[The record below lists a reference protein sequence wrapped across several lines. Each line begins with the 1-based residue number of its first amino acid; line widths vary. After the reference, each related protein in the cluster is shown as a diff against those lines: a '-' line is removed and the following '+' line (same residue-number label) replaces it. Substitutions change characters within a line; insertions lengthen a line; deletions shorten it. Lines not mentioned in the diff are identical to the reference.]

1 MDSSK
6 EAMKIAGHRLNMQ
19 RLEGYKVAH
28 HLDGFTRQEHKL
40 RTVAQFHYNF
50 QIGRFKQR
58 LDVQFSDVPTKLY
71 FLTTEGKS
79 GYKKSMALEN
89 MFNEIAV
96 VDKPLAVPS
105 ERIKIFEKRAGTFGE
120 QFYQESGVKLD
131 INETMALYDYIRGN
145 IRQIEG
151 VTNASLDDILWR
163 CENAL
168 GESVIKQYK
177 DIEDYDLIFGGWHA
191 SVIGDAETAIFHEAN
206 PSIAEA
212 FLEDC
217 NNEIKQAIEDGDNE
231 AVRLQAQLDQA
242 YINDAQAEQQ
252 LRDYVRS
259 AMDAWENKHSDR
271 SFEKNN
277 KLFKQRDDAGKALE
291 NALKQSCEHA
301 DKTIVLHDLYIAR
314 LKFQIALSKQ
324 EQQPIV
330 STIQ

>member
-1 MDSSK
+1 MDTGK
-6 EAMKIAGHRLNMQ
+6 EIKKIAGYKLNMQ

-58 LDVQFSDVPTKLY
+58 LDVQFSDAPKKLY

-131 INETMALYDYIRGN
+131 INETMALYDYISGG

-151 VTNASLDDILWR
+151 VANASPNDILWR

-191 SVIGDAETAIFHEAN
+191 SVIDDAETTIFHEAN

-217 NNEIKQAIEDGDNE
+217 NNEIKEALEAANKE
-231 AVRLQAQLDQA
+231 AVLLQAQLDQA
-242 YINDAQAEQQ
+242 QANDDRANQELLDYIRSGVDDWKNE
-252 LRDYVRS
+252 YPERS
-259 AMDAWENKHSDR
+259 A
-271 SFEKNN
+271 EKNRELLEQ
-277 KLFKQRDDAGKALE
+277 KESTAKAVNLALIQS
-291 NALKQSCEHA
+291 NANA
-301 DKTIVLHDLYIAR
+301 DKLIHLNNLCIAR

>member
-1 MDSSK
+1 MDTGK
-6 EAMKIAGHRLNMQ
+6 EIKKIAGYKLNMQ

-58 LDVQFSDVPTKLY
+58 LDVQFIDAPKKLY

-131 INETMALYDYIRGN
+131 INETMALYDYVSGN

-151 VTNASLDDILWR
+151 VANASPNDILWR

-191 SVIGDAETAIFHEAN
+191 SVIDDAETAIFHEAN

-212 FLEDC
+212 FLGDC
-217 NNEIKQAIEDGDNE
+217 NNEIEKAIENANHEATRLEEQTTQAIISNQE
-231 AVRLQAQLDQA
+231 ANQELQ
-242 YINDAQAEQQ
+242 
-252 LRDYVRS
+252 DYMHSGVDDWKNQYSERS
-259 AMDAWENKHSDR
+259 AEKHRELFEQKEN
-271 SFEKNN
+271 
-277 KLFKQRDDAGKALE
+277 AGEALRVILQKSLE
-291 NALKQSCEHA
+291 NANKGVALRTLYSERLEFQLALRQQSYEPA
-301 DKTIVLHDLYIAR
+301 VN
-314 LKFQIALSKQ
+314 
-324 EQQPIV
+324 
-330 STIQ
+330 TIQ